1 MMATLDGMA
10 SRAMRRDV
18 VVLTTRGLRTAAG
31 GPRVVRSPRAWQ
43 SRRAEDAQGVCKRR
57 LPYPEHARELHTRV
71 PRAEAAPSQIKRA
84 PPYLP
89 SIPPISST
97 LIVVRASC

>member
-1 MMATLDGMA
+1 MVATLDGMA
-10 SRAMRRDV
+10 SRAMRRDG

-57 LPYPEHARELHTRV
+57 LPYPEHVRELHTRAYRGSRSL
-71 PRAEAAPSQIKRA
+71 PDQNS

-97 LIVVRASC
+97 FVVVRASC